1 MNRLQKKAWTEMIA
15 AIILIVLI
23 TIPYMLHLS
32 KQSTPALSGF
42 IIYIVIV
49 GFILLIG
56 HLNEVKNI
64 KQFDER
70 EHFIYEK
77 SSSLSTY
84 VFILYLLAFS
94 FISFCVIGPEHTVP
108 VVWMPV
114 MVLTGY
120 VLAQCIQSIAILLQC
135 AKEDDDETEGG
146 AV

>member
-15 AIILIVLI
+15 AIILIILI

-32 KQSTPALSGF
+32 KQSTPTLSGF
-42 IIYIVIV
+42 IIFIIVV

-56 HLNEVKNI
+56 HLNEVKNV

-70 EHFIYEK
+70 ERSIYAK
-77 SSSLSTY
+77 ASSLSTY
-84 VFILYLLAFS
+84 VLILYLLAFS
-94 FISFCVIGPEHTVP
+94 FISFCLIGPNHTVP

-120 VLAQCIQSIAILLQC
+120 ILTQCVQSIAILLQC
-135 AKEDDDETEGG
+135 AQEDDDETEGG
-146 AV
+146 EA

>member
-94 FISFCVIGPEHTVP
+94 FISFCLIGPDHTVSYRP
-108 VVWMPV
+108 RSYGSGCVDAGHGFNGLCSGPMYSVDCYSITV
-114 MVLTGY
+114 RTGR
-120 VLAQCIQSIAILLQC
+120 
-135 AKEDDDETEGG
+135 
-146 AV
+146 

>member
-94 FISFCVIGPEHTVP
+94 FMSYRPRSYGSGCVDAGHGFNGLCSGPMYSVDCYSITVR
-108 VVWMPV
+108 
-114 MVLTGY
+114 TGR
-120 VLAQCIQSIAILLQC
+120 
-135 AKEDDDETEGG
+135 
-146 AV
+146 